1 MTMKPIKSKA
11 SIAWIREANQAKV
24 NAIDRLSDVPGDTID
39 NSIDRLR
46 LLIEETWSVTEPS
59 SPPIATSNPPTTM
72 LRTILFALALA
83 ALIGF
88 ALWAF
93 TTGPDLL
100 TIIDRY

>member
-46 LLIEETWSVTEPS
+46 LLIEEAQKAISDME
-59 SPPIATSNPPTTM
+59 
-72 LRTILFALALA
+72 R
-83 ALIGF
+83 
-88 ALWAF
+88 
-93 TTGPDLL
+93 
-100 TIIDRY
+100 DRAVITAHRNL